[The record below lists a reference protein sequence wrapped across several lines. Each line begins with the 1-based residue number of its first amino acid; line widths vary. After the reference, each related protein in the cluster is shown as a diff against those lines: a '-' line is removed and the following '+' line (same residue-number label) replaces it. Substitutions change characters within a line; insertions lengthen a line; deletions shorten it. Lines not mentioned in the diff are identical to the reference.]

1 MGIILTC
8 YIFNWV
14 FKSNSYSFQSG
25 AENGDLFAYN
35 LKPLNMVTLE
45 VNVINE
51 NSIGKKL

>member
-51 NSIGKKL
+51 NSICKKL